1 MGKDK
6 LQRFA
11 ELETMQRVFQHPDRI
26 ALRDFGMK
34 GKWHSDVFNNTNP
47 LVLEL
52 GCGRGEYTVELAQ
65 RYPQK
70 NFIGIDIKGARLW
83 RGAKTI
89 NEQQILNAAF
99 LRIRIELIEH
109 FFGMNEVDEI
119 WITFPDPQLHRAREN
134 RRLTNK
140 VFLDRYRKF
149 LKPQGIIHLKTD
161 SQELY
166 EYTLDVIRENNCKI
180 IYNTNNLYNGQL
192 PNIDLDIQT
201 TYEGIFQKEGKPI
214 TYLCFMV

>member
-140 VFLDRYRKF
+140 VFLDRYR
-149 LKPQGIIHLKTD
+149 
-161 SQELY
+161 
-166 EYTLDVIRENNCKI
+166 
-180 IYNTNNLYNGQL
+180 
-192 PNIDLDIQT
+192 
-201 TYEGIFQKEGKPI
+201 
-214 TYLCFMV
+214 